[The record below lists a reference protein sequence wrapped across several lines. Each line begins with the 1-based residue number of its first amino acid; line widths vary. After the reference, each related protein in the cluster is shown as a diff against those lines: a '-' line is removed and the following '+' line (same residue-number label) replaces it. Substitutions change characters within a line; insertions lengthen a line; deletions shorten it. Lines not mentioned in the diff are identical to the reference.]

1 VLKLTS
7 ETLAE
12 VLKRYG
18 AHDMDIKNDIKNV
31 LNLITQPVAINL
43 DTSIQPEVIVSS
55 KKPTGNKCVE
65 GRVPVVCFEGV
76 KFFCVAISCDKL
88 VNEALETGKENI
100 NVHIIAIRAPLE
112 GSRLYLGKEG
122 RVYLFNG
129 KGWKMVY
136 RSNPRAFKAIK
147 LAIDSLSRYI
157 DIITYYEILSEI
169 DNYELAKVVRS
180 DKYIVVP
187 RNIINRLKR
196 RPLGGTIVKA
206 KILSTREYIYI
217 PNELIDKRVVF
228 FLGDNE
234 SKELRY
240 VKPWIYDLMYHIK
253 GKTKRTE

>member
-1 VLKLTS
+1 
-7 ETLAE
+7 
-12 VLKRYG
+12 
-18 AHDMDIKNDIKNV
+18 
-31 LNLITQPVAINL
+31 
-43 DTSIQPEVIVSS
+43 
-55 KKPTGNKCVE
+55 
-65 GRVPVVCFEGV
+65 
-76 KFFCVAISCDKL
+76 
-88 VNEALETGKENI
+88 
-100 NVHIIAIRAPLE
+100 
-112 GSRLYLGKEG
+112 
-122 RVYLFNG
+122 
-129 KGWKMVY
+129 
-136 RSNPRAFKAIK
+136 
-147 LAIDSLSRYI
+147 
-157 DIITYYEILSEI
+157 LSEI